1 MKKILIILLTL
12 VSSPLLANADIEK
25 VLNDFHQAA
34 ATANYQQYFNLLT
47 EDAIFLGTA
56 PKERWSKKAFMQFAK
71 PYFSAGKGWVY
82 KPLVR
87 NISVVKENSLA
98 FFDEELTNSTYGDCR
113 GSGVMIKTADG
124 WKIAQYNLS
133 IPLPNE
139 ITKKIVK
146 QIEQFKHSNS
156 GS

>member
-1 MKKILIILLTL
+1 MKKILIILLSW

-25 VLNDFHQAA
+25 ALNDFHQAA
-34 ATANYQQYFNLLT
+34 ATADYQQYFSLLT

-56 PKERWSKKAFMQFAK
+56 PNERWGKAAFMQFAK
-71 PYFSAGKGWVY
+71 PYFSTGKGWTY
-82 KPLVR
+82 KPLAR

-98 FFDEELTNSTYGDCR
+98 FFDEELTNSSYGDCR
-113 GSGVMIKTADG
+113 GSGVMLKTADG

-139 ITKKIVK
+139 ITKNIVE
-146 QIEQFKHSNS
+146 QIEQFKHSNT